1 MKVGDLVEYVDSFGC
16 SLSNRE
22 LGTVTRDD
30 HHESEN
36 HYYVVWHTAGN
47 EGWWDMRH
55 LKVVS
60 EHEPRG

>member
-1 MKVGDLVEYVDSFGC
+1 MKVGDLVEYVDSCGE
-16 SLSNRE
+16 LLDPRE
-22 LGTVTRDD
+22 LGTITKV
-30 HHESEN
+30 EASED

-60 EHEPRG
+60 EYEAGR

>member
-1 MKVGDLVEYVDSFGC
+1 MQVGDLVEYVDSFGC
-16 SLSNRE
+16 SLEPWE
-22 LGTVTRDD
+22 LGTITRDD

-55 LKVVS
+55 LKVVR
-60 EHEPRG
+60 EL

>member
-1 MKVGDLVEYVDSFGC
+1 MKVGDLVEYVHSCVELLDP
-16 SLSNRE
+16 RE
-22 LGTVTRDD
+22 LGTITKV
-30 HHESEN
+30 EASED

-60 EHEPRG
+60 EYEAGR